1 MTGVRDFNPAPLNY
15 RGIKIPHSK
24 FSTIMDTPQLLV
36 TLGGVGLATFVVWYF
51 FFGKRETKAATLT
64 ESGIQEITIT
74 VKGGYSPDSI
84 EVVKGKPVRLK
95 FYRDETSSCSEE
107 LLFGEF
113 NLRRD
118 LPAFETTVI
127 DITPT
132 KAGTFEFTCGMNMLR
147 GKLVVK

>member
-1 MTGVRDFNPAPLNY
+1 
-15 RGIKIPHSK
+15 
-24 FSTIMDTPQLLV
+24 MDTSQILV
-36 TLGGVGLATFVVWYF
+36 TLGGIGLAAFVIWYF
-51 FFGKRETKAATLT
+51 FFGKRETKAAIVSD
-64 ESGIQEITIT
+64 SGIQEIAIT

-84 EVVKGKPVRLK
+84 EVVKNKPVRLK

-107 LLFGEF
+107 LVFGEF
-113 NLRRD
+113 SLRRD

-147 GKLVVK
+147 GKLVVR